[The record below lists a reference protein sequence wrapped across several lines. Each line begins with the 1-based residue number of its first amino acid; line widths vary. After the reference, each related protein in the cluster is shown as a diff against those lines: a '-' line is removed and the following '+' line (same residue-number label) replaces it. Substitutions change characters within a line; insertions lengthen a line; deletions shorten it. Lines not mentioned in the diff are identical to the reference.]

1 MASKLARGAI
11 GAGRALRPS
20 LIPRTLPATTSLL
33 STRHASST
41 PAEEPSKK
49 AQSIIDALPGNSP
62 VSKTAILS
70 AGTGVS
76 IWAIANEIY
85 VVNEESIVMLATLSI
100 FYAVA
105 RYGGPM
111 YKEWAD
117 GQINKMKGIL
127 NSARE
132 GHTAAVKD
140 RIESVKQLGGVV
152 EVTKQLFEV
161 SKETAKIEAE
171 IFELEQKTA
180 LAAAAKS
187 VLDSWV
193 RYEGQVKQRQQK
205 ELAESIISKITK
217 ELENPKTLQQ
227 ILNQSVAD
235 VERIV
240 SSKAQ

>member
-1 MASKLARGAI
+1 MSSRLIRNAI
-11 GAGRALRPS
+11 GARSLRPS
-20 LIPRTLPATTSLL
+20 LIPRTLPTTSIAINPARL
-33 STRHASST
+33 ASNVPS
-41 PAEEPSKK
+41 EEPSKK
-49 AQSIIDALPGNSP
+49 AQSIVDSLPGNSL

-76 IWAIANEIY
+76 IWAIANELY
-85 VVNEESIVMLATLSI
+85 VVNEETIVMVATLSVFWAI
-100 FYAVA
+100 AH
-105 RYGGPM
+105 YGGPM
-111 YKEWAD
+111 YKDWAE

-127 NSARE
+127 YAARE
-132 GHTAAVKD
+132 DHTSAVKK
-140 RIESVKQLGGVV
+140 RIESVKQLGSVV

-161 SKETAKIEAE
+161 SKETARLEAE
-171 IFELEQKTA
+171 AFELEQKTA
-180 LAAAAKS
+180 IAAEAKS

-205 ELAESIISKITK
+205 ELAESIIAKITK

-235 VERIV
+235 VEKIV